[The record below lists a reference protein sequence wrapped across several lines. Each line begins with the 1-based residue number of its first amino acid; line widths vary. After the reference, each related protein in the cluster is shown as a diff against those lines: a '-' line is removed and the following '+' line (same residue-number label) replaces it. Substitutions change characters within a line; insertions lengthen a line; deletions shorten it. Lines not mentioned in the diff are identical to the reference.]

1 MFEATAVTTQAA
13 PDAPVTSAT
22 PTLTHYEEIA
32 QDLSKAIDA
41 MLALIPS
48 FVEPHPTTKPFVD
61 SHQSVSNDFI
71 ATTIAAAEASPELQ
85 IVSNFDV
92 AEARDVLQFISAFRP
107 MQDKLNAAAKNLGF
121 TIKSRRANINNDA
134 LRVYGIAK
142 QVARDPKSTFLSAHV
157 DFLKR
162 DLGRAGKAGRKKATS
177 TPLPPTLSPASPN
190 PSSRG
195 PVV

>member
-71 ATTIAAAEASPELQ
+71 ATTIAGCGAMLKDYGHHWHDDAQPAREKFAHK
-85 IVSNFDV
+85 V
-92 AEARDVLQFISAFRP
+92 RDV
-107 MQDKLNAAAKNLGF
+107 NE
-121 TIKSRRANINNDA
+121 
-134 LRVYGIAK
+134 
-142 QVARDPKSTFLSAHV
+142 FL
-157 DFLKR
+157 D
-162 DLGRAGKAGRKKATS
+162 
-177 TPLPPTLSPASPN
+177 
-190 PSSRG
+190 
-195 PVV
+195 